1 MKPTFPKDF
10 LISTNVS
17 NKLRILVCIYVI
29 YQLIFWG
36 IFSSSRQGQEIQHL
50 NADDDRSVESFQAP
64 KLSPSKSD
72 SCTQN
77 NGIITSSHEINTN
90 SDSDSDS
97 DNSGH
102 IYYPP
107 PVPPNIDT
115 SPLGTFR
122 IAAQPRYGKHRC
134 NQNAIMAFAYGYQLP
149 QLIHFMTSL
158 WQTGYDGDLV
168 LAVGTNLTNETRE
181 FLEYNSRTRP
191 GLVVYEIPLL
201 CQRNNSCQVVN
212 LLEKR
217 QLNSSSST
225 TTTTT
230 STTNDWTMPPDERP
244 FRRVSVIRYEYYW
257 AWTTRYNP
265 TSLIL
270 FTDARDVY
278 FQRDPMKILLAHQSK
293 STISSNNE
301 TLIFFEEALRINE
314 SKANKKWIQ
323 KTYSN
328 EVEAQMSSFMVI
340 CSGTTLGGQPAIETY
355 ARAIVNEFD
364 KTKCKR
370 CANKHDQCFHNYLIH
385 QNRLIGANDGKIS
398 KVIVH
403 PQGEG
408 GLVNTVGMVSESHQ
422 SKNEENNDG
431 NNNTKSLQQL
441 GLVDSKTHE
450 ILENDRK
457 TVSAVVHMYDR
468 DEEMKVWVDQ
478 QIQRELT
485 NLNN

>member
-1 MKPTFPKDF
+1 MKPAFPKDF

-17 NKLRILVCIYVI
+17 NKLRVLVCIYVI
-29 YQLIFWG
+29 YQFIFWG
-36 IFSSSRQGQEIQHL
+36 IFSSSRQGQEIHQL
-50 NADDDRSVESFQAP
+50 NADDRSIESFQT
-64 KLSPSKSD
+64 LSNPSKSD
-72 SCTQN
+72 SSCTQN
-77 NGIITSSHEINTN
+77 NDIITSHAINTN
-90 SDSDSDS
+90 SDSD
-97 DNSGH
+97 H

-107 PVPPNIDT
+107 PIPPNIDT
-115 SPLGTFR
+115 PSPSGTFR

-181 FLEYNSRTRP
+181 FLESNSRTRP
-191 GLVVYEIPLL
+191 GLIVYEISLL
-201 CQRNNSCQVVN
+201 CQRDNSCQVVD
-212 LLEKR
+212 LLENQ
-217 QLNSSSST
+217 QLNT
-225 TTTTT
+225 TAT
-230 STTNDWTMPPDERP
+230 STMNDWTGLPDERP

-265 TSLIL
+265 TSSIL
-270 FTDARDVY
+270 LTDARDVF
-278 FQRDPMKILLAHQSK
+278 FQRDPMLVYLGLQSK
-293 STISSNNE
+293 STSSTKNNNE

-314 SKANKKWIQ
+314 SKANRKWIQ

-328 EVEAQMSSFMVI
+328 EVEEQMSSLMVI

-355 ARAIVNEFD
+355 TRAIVNEFD

-398 KVIVH
+398 NVIVY

-408 GLVNTVGMVSESHQ
+408 GLVNTVGMVSQSHH
-422 SKNEENNDG
+422 SKNEESNDV
-431 NNNTKSLQQL
+431 NNTKSLQQL
-441 GLVDSKTHE
+441 GLVDPKSHE

-468 DEEMKVWVDQ
+468 DEEMRVWVDQ